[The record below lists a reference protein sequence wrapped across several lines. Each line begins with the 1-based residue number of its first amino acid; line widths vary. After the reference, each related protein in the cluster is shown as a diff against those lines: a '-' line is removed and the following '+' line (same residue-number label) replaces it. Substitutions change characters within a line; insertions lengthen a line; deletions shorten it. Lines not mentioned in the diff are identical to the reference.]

1 MKLHQNIS
9 EMILN
14 CMASMNISSADVF
27 DDKLSYYDFM
37 YCWNQADEMKAT
49 LKYVIERLYE
59 ISGMPDQDVI
69 QSTIRYIRQNIDSD
83 IMVSELASR
92 VGRNPEYLTRIFK
105 KSTGYSLKK
114 FIDMEKMDVAK
125 QLLTTTNLP
134 ITSISGHAG
143 YANYSN
149 FTRSFK
155 QIVGCTP
162 TEYRELEKNDE
173 K

>member
-1 MKLHQNIS
+1 
-9 EMILN
+9 
-14 CMASMNISSADVF
+14 
-27 DDKLSYYDFM
+27 
-37 YCWNQADEMKAT
+37 MKAT
-49 LKYVIERLYE
+49 LKYVIERLYAL
-59 ISGMPDQDVI
+59 SGMPDQDVI

-83 IMVSELASR
+83 IMVSELAAR

-114 FIDMEKMDVAK
+114 FIDMEKMGVAK
-125 QLLTTTNLP
+125 LLLTTTNLP
-134 ITSISGHAG
+134 VTSVSGHAG

-155 QIVGCTP
+155 QIVGYTP
-162 TEYRELEKNDE
+162 SEYRELNKPDQ

>member
-1 MKLHQNIS
+1 
-9 EMILN
+9 
-14 CMASMNISSADVF
+14 
-27 DDKLSYYDFM
+27 
-37 YCWNQADEMKAT
+37 
-49 LKYVIERLYE
+49 
-59 ISGMPDQDVI
+59 
-69 QSTIRYIRQNIDSD
+69 
-83 IMVSELASR
+83 
-92 VGRNPEYLTRIFK
+92 
-105 KSTGYSLKK
+105 
-114 FIDMEKMDVAK
+114 MEKMDVAK